1 VQYDYAFHVKGRLT
15 PVLKAAL
22 DPLEAADTSAGTV
35 LVANAADRAAL
46 HGFVA
51 RIEAL
56 GLNLVEL
63 QRIPAPDD
71 NGGHRCLA
79 CGCRQGPEGAQRVRD
94 RVAVARG
101 TGLTTLT
108 IAAAPGRG
116 RDESECRAPA
126 DVSPIRVAQ
135 AAHPAGPHIGRGRRS
150 SAASTRATATT
161 GPLLPAVPAKDESTG
176 TEPQQQVVAEP
187 PAHAAVAR
195 GTAGRADGARPV
207 AGRGEVQAGSAEHN
221 HPLIRMH
228 TRGGP
233 PEAEEGDQS
242 ACESSAVPYAPGRLR
257 SRPGSRWRP
266 VRHPPC
272 RDPRTERYRLP
283 ARVITY

>member
-1 VQYDYAFHVKGRLT
+1 LS
-15 PVLKAAL
+15 P
-22 DPLEAADTSAGTV
+22 
-35 LVANAADRAAL
+35 
-46 HGFVA
+46 
-51 RIEAL
+51 
-56 GLNLVEL
+56 
-63 QRIPAPDD
+63 
-71 NGGHRCLA
+71 
-79 CGCRQGPEGAQRVRD
+79 
-94 RVAVARG
+94 G
-101 TGLTTLT
+101 TGGGP
-108 IAAAPGRG
+108 ACSGQGRG
-116 RDESECRAPA
+116 RARHRIDDIDDRGCPWTGDATSPNAVRQPTSARSESPRPPTRLARTSDEVA
-126 DVSPIRVAQ
+126 DQ
-135 AAHPAGPHIGRGRRS
+135 ARPQLVRRPPQVPSCPLYRRKTSQPGPNR
-150 SAASTRATATT
+150 
-161 GPLLPAVPAKDESTG
+161 K
-176 TEPQQQVVAEP
+176 QQVVAEP

-207 AGRGEVQAGSAEHN
+207 TGRGEVQAGSAEHD